1 MAAHRG
7 YATVVDPDAPV
18 CERDTCSC
26 GHCQRVIFLK
36 PGFGITTYLV
46 YDRRTGLWTEES
58 GAFCRVCM
66 RPVCL
71 SCHAVGTCTPFEQRL
86 ELAEARR

>member
-1 MAAHRG
+1 MRHQG
-7 YATVVDPDAPV
+7 YVTIVDPDRPLF
-18 CERDTCSC
+18 ERDTTSC

-36 PGFGITTYLV
+36 PGSGVTVYLIPHR
-46 YDRRTGLWTEES
+46 DGRWTEES

-71 SCHAVGTCTPFEQRL
+71 VCHDKGTCTPIEKQLEQM
-86 ELAEARR
+86 EARR